1 MCILYPYRCKI
12 IPADG
17 LITEESFFPP
27 HFWLTFFRQILTHSK
42 MNFLAEELP
51 AENVFSQ
58 SFPRWNKEGRKKVCN
73 YNVQVFSLRPWKG
86 LMNTDGIICNICQL
100 LGCCSVSCFAMLII
114 KLSSAKQL
122 SMEQGTAK

>member
-1 MCILYPYRCKI
+1 
-12 IPADG
+12 
-17 LITEESFFPP
+17 
-27 HFWLTFFRQILTHSK
+27 

-51 AENVFSQ
+51 AENVFYHFQ
-58 SFPRWNKEGRKKVCN
+58 GEIKKRGKKVWN

-100 LGCCSVSCFAMLII
+100 LGCCSVGCFAMLVI